1 MNIYVEMMKEAKCND
16 EAMSILRKIKSDI
29 KDKNEMKN
37 IMEETEKYY
46 FDNLDNICTSDEI
59 ESVKEFAGHYLATT
73 SMCNYCED
81 EVL

>member
-29 KDKNEMKN
+29 KDKNEMQS

-46 FDNLDNICTSDEI
+46 FDNLDDICTNDEI
-59 ESVKEFAGHYLATT
+59 EYVKEFVNHYLATT
-73 SMCNYCED
+73 SMCVMIED
-81 EVL
+81 ETL